1 MKFNDAI
8 KELESQTL
16 KVGIGFLLSGKKL
29 TDFGKLFIGKLK
41 DYMLD
46 GVSEEEAKKKYLE
59 AKELFEA
66 PAVKKMEAA
75 RKLMEHDVDLLLRQ
89 PDVDELMT
97 LSGSQKELPDIGLPL
112 DVLAIAEM
120 AMKYVG
126 DAPTNAEKVE
136 SSLKVL
142 EKCLMDSTFEAPK
155 PTNGQIMEMI
165 RANSKLATGI
175 IELFIGSLGN

>member
-1 MKFNDAI
+1 MKYDDAV

-29 TDFGKLFIGKLK
+29 TNYGKLFDGKIK
-41 DYMLD
+41 DFMLD
-46 GVSEEEAKKKYLE
+46 GVSEKEANKNYLE
-59 AKELFEA
+59 EKEKFEA

-75 RKLMEHDVDLLLRQ
+75 RKLMEHDVDLILRQ

-97 LSGSQKELPDIGLPL
+97 LSGSQKDLPDIGLPL
-112 DVLAIAEM
+112 NVKEIAELGLT
-120 AMKYVG
+120 YVG
-126 DAPTNAEKVE
+126 DAPTNAERVE
-136 SSLKVL
+136 GSLKIL

-155 PTNGQIMEMI
+155 PTNENLMKMI